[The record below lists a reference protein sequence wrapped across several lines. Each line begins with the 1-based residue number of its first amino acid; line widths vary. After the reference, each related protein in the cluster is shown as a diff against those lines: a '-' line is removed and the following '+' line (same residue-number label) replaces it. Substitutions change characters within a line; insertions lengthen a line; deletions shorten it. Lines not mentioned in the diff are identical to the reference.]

1 MNLVIFLLIACV
13 VVDIRKNGATVS
25 NCGCKSLRT
34 CYFAMLRLLADK
46 DETSCVED
54 AAIGASTV
62 TIFLKALKQF
72 CGNVI
77 DIVNDH
83 MTYEGR
89 HLYEVILNGPPP
101 NERTDEQG
109 SKPVII
115 IEAGQQG
122 GTESVGFA
130 LYIIEQLVACT
141 EYSAMLDHFTW
152 VILPCTNPDG
162 QEYSRYS
169 RVPWK
174 KNLKPSEDALSYGV
188 DLTRNFDNQFSSCP
202 RVESGFSPIYPGPA
216 PASENETMFIK
227 SIIAKYKKDAKVYV
241 SIKRDGHSI
250 HYPYGY
256 TKNSP
261 ANPTTLHKV
270 AGEIAARV
278 NQRASGV
285 HLFINN
291 SVFESEGKPHC
302 GHSVDYAYDSGIP
315 LSYEM
320 RVFLGADNK
329 IVTKFQTLPRGYENS
344 LRNGYFSGIRELY
357 NILMNEKKYG
367 RIS

>member
-1 MNLVIFLLIACV
+1 MRVCYE
-13 VVDIRKNGATVS
+13 DM
-25 NCGCKSLRT
+25 LRT
-34 CYFAMLRLLADK
+34 LVDR
-46 DETSCVED
+46 DEASCIED

-62 TIFLKALKQF
+62 TIFLKAVRQY
-72 CGNVI
+72 CSDVINVI
-77 DIVNDH
+77 NEH

-89 HLYEVILNGPPP
+89 HLYEVILNAHSPQ
-101 NERTDEQG
+101 EKTDEQA
-109 SKPVII
+109 SKPVVI

-122 GTESVGFA
+122 GTESVGLA
-130 LYIIEQLVACT
+130 LFLIEQLVACR
-141 EYSAMLDHFTW
+141 EYGAMLEQITW

-169 RVPWK
+169 QVPWK
-174 KNLKPSEDALSYGV
+174 KNLKPSEDSLSYGV
-188 DLTRNFDNQFSSCP
+188 DITRNFDNQFSSCP
-202 RVESGFSPIYPGPA
+202 RVESGFSPIFPGPG
-216 PASENETMFIK
+216 PASENETVFIK
-227 SIIAKYKKDAKVYV
+227 SIIAKYKKDAKVYL
-241 SIKRDGHSI
+241 SIRRDGHSI

-256 TKNSP
+256 TKNTP
-261 ANPTTLHKV
+261 ANPTMLHRV
-270 AGEIAARV
+270 AGEMAARI
-278 NQRASGV
+278 NQRAAGV

-329 IVTKFQTLPRGYENS
+329 ILTKFQTLPRGYENS

-357 NILMNEKKYG
+357 NIIINEKKYG
-367 RIS
+367 RIV